1 MLKLVDILFNFDCI
15 LYSILLFGSK
25 KMSLGDTSKYIQR
38 LVRVISEKEKMID
51 QLRRENKDCARIN
64 EGRSEAEISMV

>member
-1 MLKLVDILFNFDCI
+1 
-15 LYSILLFGSK
+15 
-25 KMSLGDTSKYIQR
+25 MSLGDTSKYIQR